1 MSKFYILLCFS
12 LPLFSK
18 SDVYAQCDGIANTC
32 EQHIIREFISDGQAY
47 RALLSGADVA
57 EFETTLLGGNTYRI
71 AACSGTSDSNLIF
84 RIFDEEKNLLF
95 SNSDYSNAPYWDF
108 SIENTMVLT
117 IEATLDVTRSTSG
130 CAVLVIGFERGK
142 P

>member
-1 MSKFYILLCFS
+1 MSKYYILSIAIFS
-12 LPLFSK
+12 LLLSR
-18 SDVYAQCDGIANTC
+18 SGYAQCDSIATSC
-32 EQHIIREFISDGQAY
+32 ERHIMAEYISDGQAY
-47 RALLSGADVA
+47 RALLSGSDVA

-84 RIFDEEKNLLF
+84 KIFDEEKNLLF

-117 IEATLDVTRSTSG
+117 IEATLDVTRSSSG
-130 CAVLVIGFERGK
+130 CAVLVIGFERG
-142 P
+142 